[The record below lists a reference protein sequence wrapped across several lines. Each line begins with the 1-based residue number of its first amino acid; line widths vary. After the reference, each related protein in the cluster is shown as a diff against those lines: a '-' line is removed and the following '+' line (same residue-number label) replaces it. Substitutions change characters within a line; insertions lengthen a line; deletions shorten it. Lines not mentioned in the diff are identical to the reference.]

1 MKTKEGLH
9 FCLSLLQK
17 SDKMLALSQIL
28 LNSDLG
34 KQLLLKRQPSGMHMP
49 KALTLSKKIPK

>member
-1 MKTKEGLH
+1 M
-9 FCLSLLQK
+9 LQK

-34 KQLLLKRQPSGMHMP
+34 KQLLLKRQPSGVHTP
-49 KALTLSKKIPK
+49 KALTLRKKIPK